1 MTKKQIEKIAQQN
14 GIDLSLIYIFKRC
27 GTMHIE
33 MADLPADL
41 AKKNIAYYDET
52 NNQLPEVE
60 KMIKKYNREA
70 KKLLKALNVKW
81 WAFKTGYGAWDHR
94 LGEMSESTKL
104 AFNNID

>member
-1 MTKKQIEKIAQQN
+1 MTKKQIEKVAQQN
-14 GIDLSLIYIFKRC
+14 GIDLSLVHIFKFC

-33 MADLPADL
+33 MADLHDDL

-52 NNQLPEVE
+52 HNQLPEVE

-70 KKLLKALNVKW
+70 KKLMKVLNVKW
-81 WAFKTGYGAWDHR
+81 WAFKTGDGAWDYR
-94 LGEMSESTKL
+94 LGDMSESTKM

>member
-1 MTKKQIEKIAQQN
+1 MTKQQIVKIAQQN
-14 GIDLSLIYIFKRC
+14 SIDLSLIAIFKRS

-33 MADLPADL
+33 MADIPADL

-60 KMIKKYNREA
+60 KMIRKYNREA
-70 KKLLKALNVKW
+70 KKLLKALGVKW
-81 WAFKTGYGAWDHR
+81 WAFKTGYGAWDYR

>member
-1 MTKKQIEKIAQQN
+1 MTKQQIVKTAKQN
-14 GIDLSLIYIFKRC
+14 GIDLSLISIFKRS
-27 GTMHIE
+27 GTIHIE

-41 AKKNIAYYDET
+41 AKKNLAYYDET

-60 KMIKKYNREA
+60 KMIKKYNRDA
-70 KKLLKALNVKW
+70 KKLMKALGVKW
-81 WAFKTGYGAWDHR
+81 WAFKTGYGAWDYR